1 MKAEATQPQKLRV
14 LVVGG
19 GVAALETVLALHDL
33 AGDRVAVTVL
43 APNEQFVYR
52 PLTVREPFAY
62 APAAR
67 YPLGPILADVGA
79 ELVAGK
85 LGWVDPEKQLVHTD
99 DGQPVEYDALVL
111 ALGAKLYPRY
121 KHAVTID
128 DSHMD
133 EALQGLVQDIET
145 GYLDSIAFVAP
156 GRMAWPLPLY
166 ELALMTAG
174 RAYDMNVSLETTIV
188 TPEARPLAVFGQEA
202 SDGVSQLLRDANIRT
217 ITSAYAEIPAKGE
230 IVINPGDR
238 RLRVKRAV
246 ALPELYGPSVRG
258 VAVSEHGF
266 IRVNRFCRVPQA
278 GPVYAAGDAVDF
290 PIKQGGLGAQQ
301 ADVVAESIAALA
313 GVEIE
318 PRCFEPV
325 VRGVLLTGGEPRYIA
340 AEITGGHG
348 FASHFSDTPI
358 EGVTQKIAARYLG
371 PYLERLEREC
381 APPLA

>member
-1 MKAEATQPQKLRV
+1 MSSEAAHPPKLRV

-33 AGDRVAVTVL
+33 ARERVAVSVL

-52 PLTVREPFAY
+52 PMTVREPFAY
-62 APAAR
+62 AQAAR
-67 YPLGPILADVGA
+67 YPLAPILADVGA
-79 ELVAGK
+79 ELVAGR
-85 LGWVDPEKQLVHTD
+85 LGWVDHEKQLVHTAD
-99 DGQPVEYDALVL
+99 DEPLEYDVLVL

-133 EALQGLVQDIET
+133 EALHGLIQDIEN

-174 RAYDMNVSLETTIV
+174 RAYDMNVNLATTII
-188 TPEARPLAVFGQEA
+188 TPEERPLAAFGQEV
-202 SDGVSQLLRDANIRT
+202 SDGVAQLLRDANIRT
-217 ITSAYAEIPAKGE
+217 VTSAYAEIPSQGE
-230 IVINPGDR
+230 IVMNPGDR
-238 RLRVKRAV
+238 RLRIKRAV

-258 VAVSEHGF
+258 LPVSEHGF
-266 IRVNRFCRVPQA
+266 IHVDRFCRVPHV
-278 GPVYAAGDAVDF
+278 GPIYAAGDAVDF
-290 PIKQGGLGAQQ
+290 PIKQGGLGSQQ

-318 PRCFEPV
+318 PQCFDPV
-325 VRGVLLTGGEPRYIA
+325 VRGVLLTGDKPRYIA
-340 AEITGGHG
+340 AEIIGGHG

-358 EGVTQKIAARYLG
+358 DGVTQKIAAKYLA
-371 PYLERLEREC
+371 PRL
-381 APPLA
+381 AALDAGGALA